1 MAARNTPPQAAAKQ
15 RRGAG
20 CIIPMSI
27 PPFCLSDF
35 NISERPTKKQAPGQK
50 KNSRPKKA
58 AVFSCHIP
66 LHSAGDLTGTEASGA
81 DVHVSGGALHDRLHA
96 LHVGLPGAVG
106 TAMRVGHL
114 NAEGDAL
121 VAEFAFGHVAY
132 LLAMRIAYQKASTGI
147 IPAFAAECK
156 SFLKINKKVF
166 EWGAHRVGS

>member
-1 MAARNTPPQAAAKQ
+1 MHWL
-15 RRGAG
+15 
-20 CIIPMSI
+20 
-27 PPFCLSDF
+27 FLLY
-35 NISERPTKKQAPGQK
+35 QK
-50 KNSRPKKA
+50 IKSLCPKGHRT
-58 AVFSCHIP
+58 FICHIP

-132 LLAMRIAYQKASTGI
+132 LLAMRIALIKATTDI
-147 IPAFAAECK
+147 IADNWKKCK
-156 SFLKINKKVF
+156 NFFKK
-166 EWGAHRVGS
+166 

>member
-1 MAARNTPPQAAAKQ
+1 
-15 RRGAG
+15 
-20 CIIPMSI
+20 MSI

-35 NISERPTKKQAPGQK
+35 NISDRPTKKQAPGQK

-81 DVHVSGGALHDRLHA
+81 DVHVSGSALHDRLHA

-106 TAMRVGHL
+106 TTMGVGDL
-114 NAEGDAL
+114 DAEGDAL

-132 LLAMRIAYQKASTGI
+132 LLAMRIAFQKASTDI
-147 IPAFAAECK
+147 ITDIPAECK
-156 SFLKINKKVF
+156 HFFQKLATKKF
-166 EWGAHRVGS
+166 